1 MQNNNKLKYWH
12 CIFISSDLKFLRVYW
27 RMILYLDW
35 EPPTTPVVHC
45 VAVISIWRWNLEKV
59 REKKKKYCVE
69 RNRTS
74 VPKLQ
79 FVPVKACRYVWY
91 AWVDAPD
98 FVSEHFNSHIF
109 ICSGL
114 QHLTDCRHLILM
126 ELTFHE
132 CLSVTS
138 HYKLYIYIH
147 QWIILTSSRSLLK
160 MTTVSCWTCNN
171 GGLIGN
177 VMLPQN
183 LAELIDDSKQSKK
196 VRLRKGW
203 IKLTN
208 KLFKQL
214 LGFLVWHNWRW

>member
-1 MQNNNKLKYWH
+1 MFIDEWY
-12 CIFISSDLKFLRVYW
+12 CILVES
-27 RMILYLDW
+27 
-35 EPPTTPVVHC
+35 PPTTPVVHC

-79 FVPVKACRYVWY
+79 FVPIKACRYVWY

-98 FVSEHFNSHIF
+98 FVSGPFNSHKF

-114 QHLTDCRHLILM
+114 QYLIIDCRDLILM

-147 QWIILTSSRSLLK
+147 QWIILTSSRPLLK
-160 MTTVSCWTCNN
+160 MTTISCWTCNN
-171 GGLIGN
+171 GGLLE
-177 VMLPQN
+177 M
-183 LAELIDDSKQSKK
+183 
-196 VRLRKGW
+196 
-203 IKLTN
+203 
-208 KLFKQL
+208 
-214 LGFLVWHNWRW
+214 